1 MNDEFPSNSSRKPPV
16 EKRIPD
22 AQDKQVKKVV
32 VGEVVRRKKPL
43 SKRMRE
49 MFTGEED
56 GSIGEYVLVDMIIP
70 ALKDLIAD
78 VIIGSTERKLFG
90 QASGRR
96 HRRPGG
102 NGPANRF
109 AYDQV
114 GRNPVGRASGRDE
127 GRGLSRNARARHD
140 FDEIVIPTRPEAEEV
155 LTQMFDLIDRYNE
168 VSVAEFFELVGV
180 PGNFADRRH
189 GWTDLRGSR
198 VSRANGGGYV
208 LDLPPTEVLEP

>member
-1 MNDEFPSNSSRKPPV
+1 MENEFPSNSRKPPV
-16 EKRIPD
+16 EKRIPEV
-22 AQDKQVKKVV
+22 ADKRVARVV
-32 VGEVVRRKKPL
+32 VGEVVRRKKPF

-49 MFTGEED
+49 MFTGDDE
-56 GSIGEYVLVDMIIP
+56 GSLTEYVVVDMIVP
-70 ALKDLIAD
+70 AIKDLLAD

-90 QASGRR
+90 TTSGGRR
-96 HRRPGG
+96 ARRPGG
-102 NGPANRF
+102 GPANRF

-114 GRNPVGRASGRDE
+114 SRPVGRAEPRE
-127 GRGLSRNARARHD
+127 RISRTARARHD

-155 LTQMFDLIDRYNE
+155 LTQMFDLLDRYAE

-180 PGNFADRRH
+180 SGNFADRRH

-198 VSRANGGGYV
+198 VSRAHGGGYV